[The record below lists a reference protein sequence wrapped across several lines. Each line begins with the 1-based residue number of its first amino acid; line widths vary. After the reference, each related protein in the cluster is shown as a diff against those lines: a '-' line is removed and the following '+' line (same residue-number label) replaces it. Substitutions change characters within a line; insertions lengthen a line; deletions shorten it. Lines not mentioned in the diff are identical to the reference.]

1 MASRV
6 VLMEPY
12 WNPFVE
18 DQAIDRAHRIG
29 QARMPECTML
39 NCVIQARNNLLL
51 HALDTP
57 EHWDVCLPNGFMHRS
72 LNDPC
77 FGLAY

>member
-1 MASRV
+1 M

-29 QARMPECTML
+29 QARMPGCIIL
-39 NCVIQARNNLLL
+39 GCVIPARRTL
-51 HALDTP
+51 ALAC
-57 EHWDVCLPNGFMHRS
+57 H
-72 LNDPC
+72 
-77 FGLAY
+77 

>member
-18 DQAIDRAHRIG
+18 DQAIDRTHRIG
-29 QARMPECTML
+29 QARVPGSMILDNAQP
-39 NCVIQARNNLLL
+39 ARRTF
-51 HALDTP
+51 A
-57 EHWDVCLPNGFMHRS
+57 
-72 LNDPC
+72 
-77 FGLAY
+77 

>member
-1 MASRV
+1 M

-29 QARMPECTML
+29 QARMPGCMILDCAIPASRTF
-39 NCVIQARNNLLL
+39 IQAFYR
-51 HALDTP
+51 H
-57 EHWDVCLPNGFMHRS
+57 S
-72 LNDPC
+72 
-77 FGLAY
+77 